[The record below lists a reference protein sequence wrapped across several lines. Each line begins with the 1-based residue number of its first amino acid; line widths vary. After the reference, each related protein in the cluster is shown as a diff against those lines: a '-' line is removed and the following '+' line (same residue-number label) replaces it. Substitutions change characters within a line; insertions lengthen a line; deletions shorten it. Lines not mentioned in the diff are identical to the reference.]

1 VLKKKEDFERDE
13 DCVGLYHESLWVCY
27 SSVRF
32 YGPSLIMFN
41 IALSWIVVRLF
52 LLLLG
57 MAVFKDLKKKRK
69 NVTNVKG

>member
-1 VLKKKEDFERDE
+1 
-13 DCVGLYHESLWVCY
+13 
-27 SSVRF
+27 
-32 YGPSLIMFN
+32 MFN